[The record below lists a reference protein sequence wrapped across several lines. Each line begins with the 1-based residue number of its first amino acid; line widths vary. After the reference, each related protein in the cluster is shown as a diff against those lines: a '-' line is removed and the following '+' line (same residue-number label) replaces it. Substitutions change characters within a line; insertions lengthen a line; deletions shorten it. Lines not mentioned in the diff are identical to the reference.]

1 MNPAAPQLLRASG
14 SSSALAQE
22 GGSPGTLPLASAEAA
37 SEAARAAA
45 ISGRLRGPGFRIRA
59 PGLDPLAV
67 LAPLLLAAAWEIAAR
82 RGALDRTLFSSPSD
96 ILAEI
101 AASAR
106 TGLLWIHVR
115 ATLTRVL
122 WGFLAGSAAATV
134 LGVATGYFAL
144 LRKLLDPVLQSVRSI
159 PSLAWVPLFILWLG
173 IGEAPKVTLIA
184 LGSFFPVYLSLTSGI
199 RGMDRKLVEAGLAC
213 RKRGWR
219 LVREVYL
226 PATFPAYHVGLRSGL
241 GLGWMFVVAAEI
253 MGASRGVGYLLV
265 DGQATGRPAIMI
277 ASVLLFALLGKAT
290 DTLLVLGA
298 APWLR
303 WQDTFERQT

>member
-1 MNPAAPQLLRASG
+1 MNPAAPLLLRASG
-14 SSSALAQE
+14 PSSALAQA
-22 GGSPGTLPLASAEAA
+22 GGSPGSSPVASVEAPVAETG
-37 SEAARAAA
+37 
-45 ISGRLRGPGFRIRA
+45 GRRGRFL
-59 PGLDPLAV
+59 GLDPLAV
-67 LAPLLLAAAWEIAAR
+67 LVPLLLAAAWEIAAR
-82 RGALDRTLFSSPSD
+82 RGFLDRTLFSSPSD
-96 ILAEI
+96 VLAEI

-106 TGLLWIHVR
+106 SGLLWIHIR
-115 ATLTRVL
+115 ATLMRVV
-122 WGFLAGSAAATV
+122 WGFLAGAAAATV
-134 LGVATGYFAL
+134 LGTATGYLTL
-144 LRKLLDPVLQSVRSI
+144 LRRLLDPLLQSIRSI

-173 IGEAPKVTLIA
+173 IGEPPKVTLIA
-184 LGSFFPVYLSLTSGI
+184 LGAFFPVYLSLTSGI

-219 LVREVYL
+219 LIREVYL

-277 ASVLLFALLGKAT
+277 ASILLFALLGKAT
-290 DTLLVLGA
+290 DTLLVVGA

-303 WQDTFERQT
+303 WQDTFERKA